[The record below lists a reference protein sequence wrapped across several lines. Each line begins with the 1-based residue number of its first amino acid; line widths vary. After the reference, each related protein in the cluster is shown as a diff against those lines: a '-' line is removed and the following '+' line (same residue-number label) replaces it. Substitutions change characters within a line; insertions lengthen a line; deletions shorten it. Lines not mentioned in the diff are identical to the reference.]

1 MLDVIRE
8 ERGEF
13 AFLLGVAVVI
23 AWAYIQ
29 TLGYLPTSATVP
41 QFMMYIVGVALVG
54 ILIMKG
60 YGNRIK
66 DKLGLSAASAGF
78 DLGGDDSDSDTEGQM
93 AGMYELDPV
102 GVTKEMAWVLAYVL
116 GVIYVG
122 FFTVS
127 AVFSL
132 AYILLNETSPI
143 KRRIPLAIGWTAI
156 IMGMLYLLFIRFL
169 QVSSVWRL
177 GFLP

>member
-13 AFLLGVAVVI
+13 AFLLAVAVVI

-54 ILIMKG
+54 IIIMKG
-60 YGNRIK
+60 YGDRIK
-66 DKLGLSAASAGF
+66 DKLGLSSASAGF
-78 DLGGDDSDSDTEGQM
+78 DLGGGDDDSDGQM
-93 AGMYELDPV
+93 AGLYELDLV
-102 GVTKEMAWVLAYVL
+102 GVSKEMAWVLAYVF

-127 AVFSL
+127 TVFSL
-132 AYILLNETSPI
+132 AYILINETSPI
-143 KRRIPLAIGWTAI
+143 KRRIPLAIVWTGI
-156 IMGMLYLLFIRFL
+156 IMGVLYLLFIQFL
-169 QVSSVWRL
+169 RVSSVWRL

>member
-13 AFLLGVAVVI
+13 VFLLGVAVVI

-29 TLGYLPTSATVP
+29 TLGFLPTSATVP

-54 ILIMKG
+54 IVIMKG
-60 YGNRIK
+60 YGDRIK
-66 DKLGLSAASAGF
+66 SKLGLSSASAGF
-78 DLGGDDSDSDTEGQM
+78 ELSGGDSDSESQT
-93 AGMYELDPV
+93 AGLYELNLV
-102 GVTKEMAWVLAYVL
+102 GVSKEMAWVLAYVL

-127 AVFSL
+127 TVFGVVYVL
-132 AYILLNETSPI
+132 VNETSPI

-156 IMGMLYLLFIRFL
+156 IMTILYLLFVRFL